1 MSIGIFSKIQKGSA
15 DFASVVEIYIV
26 AVYSY
31 HMGYVWSVQIACSR
45 FGHDSRDFVGSYACR
60 CGSAVL
66 QSGRAARRHFSGD
79 CLSDQPL
86 RFATVGGMADGEDR
100 RYQLC
105 LAGFSR
111 KLNQLCAGR
120 FVVPLVF
127 LEVQNEISFT
137 CLSSLCKLR

>member
-1 MSIGIFSKIQKGSA
+1 MSIGIFSKIQKGGA

-31 HMGYVWSVQIACSR
+31 HMGSVWSMQVTCSR
-45 FGHDSRDFVGSYACR
+45 FGHDPRNCIGDNACR
-60 CGSAVL
+60 CGGAVL

-105 LAGFSR
+105 LAGFPR
-111 KLNQLCAGR
+111 KLNHLIIGGAFRRPAYFFGGA
-120 FVVPLVF
+120 
-127 LEVQNEISFT
+127 
-137 CLSSLCKLR
+137 K